1 MSKVDE
7 PILKDL
13 CAKALGDLIM
23 TYYERISPADIFQ
36 KAESN
41 ALALIAEIKNILD
54 DRTLSDP
61 DCFQRIDMIVSAFCQ
76 TGLPTSRHWE
86 AE

>member
-1 MSKVDE
+1 MDK

-13 CAKALGDLIM
+13 CAKSLGDLIM
-23 TYYERISPADIFQ
+23 MYCERISPADIFQ

-61 DCFQRIDMIVSAFCQ
+61 DCFQRIDMIVATFYEA
-76 TGLPTSRHWE
+76 GLPTSRHWE

>member
-1 MSKVDE
+1 MDE

-13 CAKALGDLIM
+13 YAKSLGDLIM

-61 DCFQRIDMIVSAFCQ
+61 DCFQRIDRMVSAFYQ
-76 TGLPTSRHWE
+76 AGLSASRHWE